1 MKIIRSHLLNP
12 RALLCVKRAGGA
24 ISKTDEITSSRLLLT
39 VCSLLLCQQLSAGTL
54 EEVRGRGFINCGV
67 HSSLTGF
74 SMQTTQ
80 GWQGMEVDLCR
91 AVAAAVLSDAQSVR
105 FRPIAGEQGYSAL
118 QSGDLDILV
127 RHNDWTMLAD
137 TALGL
142 TFVAP
147 WFYREQGFLART
159 PPASGGIQDLAGRK
173 ICSYP
178 ATDREI
184 NLSGLGD
191 AQVEKVSFPSFGIAL
206 KAFENKLCD
215 AVGGE
220 LIQLR
225 ISAHSLTE
233 TDSLRIIRDNSSP
246 NATGP
251 LIRQQDQEW
260 FKIVR
265 WSINWL
271 LKAEQLGLT
280 RETISQID
288 ADNPVYPVIRQAGFS
303 GVSLG
308 LSENWPVQIIQQ
320 VGNYGEIFQRYF
332 GEYQVD
338 RGINRL
344 LEDGGLHV
352 APPMK

>member
-1 MKIIRSHLLNP
+1 
-12 RALLCVKRAGGA
+12 
-24 ISKTDEITSSRLLLT
+24 
-39 VCSLLLCQQLSAGTL
+39 
-54 EEVRGRGFINCGV
+54 
-67 HSSLTGF
+67 
-74 SMQTTQ
+74 MQTTQ

-91 AVAAAVLSDAQSVR
+91 AVAAAVLNDAQSVR
-105 FRPIAGEQGYSAL
+105 FRSIAGEQGYSAL

-159 PPASGGIQDLAGRK
+159 PQASGGIQDLAGRK
-173 ICSYP
+173 ICSYT

-184 NLSGLGD
+184 DLSDLIINQAGNTKN
-191 AQVEKVSFPSFGIAL
+191 AAKIENVSFPSFGIAL

-215 AVGGE
+215 AIGGE

-225 ISAHSLTE
+225 ISARSLE
-233 TDSLRIIRDNSSP
+233 DTDKLQIIRDNSGPS
-246 NATGP
+246 ATGP

-265 WSINWL
+265 WTINWII
-271 LKAEQLGLT
+271 KAEQLGLT
-280 RETISQID
+280 QETISQID

-308 LSENWPVQIIQQ
+308 LSENWAAQIILQ

-332 GEYQVD
+332 SEYQVD

-344 LEDGGLHV
+344 MEDGGLHV